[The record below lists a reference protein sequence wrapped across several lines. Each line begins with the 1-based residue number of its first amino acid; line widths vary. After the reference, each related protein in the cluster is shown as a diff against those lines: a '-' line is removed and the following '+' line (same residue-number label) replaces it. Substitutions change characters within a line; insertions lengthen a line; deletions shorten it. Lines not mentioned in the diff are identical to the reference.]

1 MTVGQTNTQLLAAV
15 LVGLGLAAAVV
26 GILIRAQRRSETLA
40 ELLDLIGGEH
50 DVQVEAV
57 TESPAAPSV
66 SKVTARLG
74 DLLGRLDTRGA
85 LDRSLARAGL
95 PLRPGEFLFLA
106 GAAAA
111 IAGLLAG
118 LMSQTFY
125 VGIPVALAFA
135 WGSRLYLSRRANKRR
150 EALRAQLP
158 DAFSLIASAVASG
171 HTFLRAIQLLRDQI
185 AEPLSGELD
194 RVVAEVMLGSNL
206 IDGLERMAMRSEI
219 DELRWAV
226 QAVRIQQTTGGQLAE
241 LLHTLADFMRTREEV
256 HREVMV
262 LSAEGRFSAW
272 VLLSLPFVV
281 AILMEASAP
290 NYLHPF
296 FRGWG
301 FAWLGVCALL
311 MGVGFLVIR
320 RMIDIE
326 V

>member
-1 MTVGQTNTQLLAAV
+1 MGLSATQVFSAL

-26 GILIRAQRRSETLA
+26 GVLVRAQRRSESLA
-40 ELLDLIGGEH
+40 DLLDLVGGEY
-50 DVQVEAV
+50 DVPVEAV

-74 DLLGRLDTRGA
+74 DLLGRLDSRGA
-85 LDRSLARAGL
+85 LERSLAQAGL

-106 GAAAA
+106 GVAAT
-111 IAGLLAG
+111 IAGLLSG
-118 LMSQTFY
+118 LLTGSPF
-125 VGIPVALAFA
+125 VAVPVFLAVA
-135 WGSRLYLSRRANKRR
+135 WGGRLYLFRRGHKRR
-150 EALRAQLP
+150 EQLRTQLP

-171 HTFLRAIQLLRDQI
+171 HTFLRAIQLLREQI
-185 AEPLSGELD
+185 AEPLAGELE

-206 IDGLERMAMRSEI
+206 IDGLERMALRSQI

-226 QAVRIQQTTGGQLAE
+226 QAVRIQQTTGGQLSE

-262 LSAEGRFSAW
+262 LSAEGRISAW

-281 AILMEASAP
+281 AILMEAQAP
-290 NYLHPF
+290 NYLRPF

-301 FAWLGVCALL
+301 FAWMGICAFLL
-311 MGVGFLVIR
+311 GVGFLVIR
-320 RMIDIE
+320 RMIEIE